1 MNLRKFLGQPTTV
14 AGLATLCGTAEA
26 VLPGHLTWQA
36 AVPLVVGALV
46 GIVMPDNSSLEKDA
60 EALATAAVQT
70 AIDAHNAEAHA
81 PDDGK

>member
-1 MNLRKFLGQPTTV
+1 MNLRKYLFAPTTV
-14 AGLATLCGTAEA
+14 AGIATLCGTAEA
-26 VLPGHLTWQA
+26 VLTGHLTWQA

-46 GIVMPDNSSLEKDA
+46 GVIVPDNSSLTKDA

-70 AIDAHNAEAHA
+70 AIDAHNAAAHA

>member
-1 MNLRKFLGQPTTV
+1 MNLRKFFGQPTTV
-14 AGLATLCGTAEA
+14 AGLATLCGTVEA
-26 VLPGHLTWQA
+26 VLTGHLTWQA

-46 GIVMPDNSSLEKDA
+46 SVVLPDNTSLTKDA

-70 AIDAHNAEAHA
+70 AIDAHNAAAHA